1 MKKRTL
7 LCSALLTAIA
17 LNGLTLSS
25 PLFAETNI
33 QAETDSFLDFRKET
47 IYFVF
52 LDRFSD
58 GDSSNNTG
66 NNSATYDPNNLKK
79 YIGGDLRGLI
89 NQLPYLKS
97 LGVTAIWIT
106 PPIDNADNVD
116 VNGGAGYHGYWGRD
130 FFRVDEHFGT
140 LEDFKELTATMHSAE
155 YGMKL
160 VLDYAPNHSNGND
173 ENEFG
178 ALYRD
183 GQFITDY
190 NTDVAAGTNWYHHNG
205 GVSDWND
212 WYQVRNHNLFNLSD
226 FNQSNSEV
234 YQYLLDGS
242 KFWIDAGV
250 DAIRIDAIKH
260 MDKSFIQQWTT
271 EIYDYSQTLG
281 REGFYFFGEW
291 FGASANTTSGIDGY
305 AIDYA
310 NTSGSALLDFGFR
323 DTLERVLA
331 NRSGNTMQTLNNY
344 LNTRKTVFSS
354 DDWQVVFM
362 DNHDMA
368 RISTALRSSESTFGP
383 GNNEA
388 GGSQNEE
395 FAQQRVDLG
404 LVATMTVRGIP
415 AIYYGTEQ
423 YAANFTQ
430 NDFGQVGS
438 DPYNREKMPSFTQ
451 NTQAFK
457 IIQTLTDLRQ
467 NSLAIQRG
475 SYTSRWVNDDILVYE
490 RQEDNDVVTVALNRG
505 TANSI
510 TVSNLALSDGSHSN
524 LLGDDNVS
532 VSGGQ
537 ATLHLAQNQAIV
549 LHGQSSGDSDPTSIA
564 ISFSC
569 YNGYTTLGQSVYA
582 VGSVAQ
588 LGNWAVESAVKLDP
602 SQYPTWSATI
612 TVPAQ
617 QDVEWK
623 CIKRDESDPTA
634 NLVWQSGSNN
644 QFNSDN
650 QTTTQGSF

>member
-7 LCSALLTAIA
+7 LCSALLATIA
-17 LNGLTLSS
+17 ANGLFSS
-25 PLFAETNI
+25 SAVLANTST
-33 QAETDSFLDFRKET
+33 QAESGSFLDFRQET

-58 GDSSNNTG
+58 GDASNNAG
-66 NNSATYDPNNLKK
+66 RNPATYDPNNLKK
-79 YIGGDLRGLI
+79 YVGGDLRGLI

-106 PPIDNADNVD
+106 PPVDNADNLD
-116 VNGGAGYHGYWGRD
+116 VNGGAAYHGYWGKD

-140 LEDFKELTATMHSAE
+140 LDDFKELIAKMHSAE
-155 YGMKL
+155 YNMKL

-173 ENEFG
+173 ENEYG

-183 GQFITDY
+183 GQYITDY
-190 NTDVAAGTNWYHHNG
+190 NADVAAGTNWYHHNG
-205 GVSDWND
+205 GVTDWNN

-226 FNQSNSEV
+226 FDQSDESV

-271 EIYDYSQTLG
+271 DIYNYSKTLG

-291 FGASANTTSGIDGY
+291 FGASANTTTGIDGY

-323 DTLERVLA
+323 DTMERVLA
-331 NRSGNTMQTLNNY
+331 NRPGNSMKTLNNY
-344 LNTRKTVFSS
+344 LETRKSVFTS

-368 RISTALRSSESTFGP
+368 RISTALRSDASTFGP
-383 GNNEA
+383 GNNES
-388 GGSQNEE
+388 GGNQTEA
-395 FAQQRVDLG
+395 FAKQRVNLG

-415 AIYYGTEQ
+415 AIYYGTEH
-423 YAANFTQ
+423 YTANFTQ
-430 NDFGQVGS
+430 NAFGQVGS
-438 DPYNREKMPSFTQ
+438 DPYNREKMPSFNQDTE
-451 NTQAFK
+451 AFK
-457 IIQTLTDLRQ
+457 IIQALTALRKQ
-467 NSLAIQRG
+467 SLAIQRG
-475 SYTSRWVNDDILVYE
+475 SYTQRWVNDDVLVYE
-490 RQEDNDVVTVALNRG
+490 RQEGDDVVTVALNRG
-505 TANSI
+505 PATSI
-510 TVSNLALSDGSHSN
+510 TVSNLSLKDGSHIS
-524 LLGDDNVS
+524 LIGDESIN

-537 ATLHLAQNQAIV
+537 ATFHLAQNQAVV
-549 LHGQSSGDSDPTSIA
+549 LHATGSGSVDPTLKSVT
-564 ISFSC
+564 FTC
-569 YNGYTTLGQSVYA
+569 YNGYTNLGQSVYA

-588 LGNWAVESAVKLDP
+588 LGNWAASGAVKLDP
-602 SQYPTWSATI
+602 AQYPTWSATI
-612 TVPAQ
+612 SVPAAQ
-617 QDVEWK
+617 NIEWK
-623 CIKRDESDPTA
+623 CLKRDETNPA
-634 NLVWQSGSNN
+634 LNVVWQSGANN
-644 QFNSDN
+644 QLSSSSSA
-650 QTTTQGSF
+650 TQGAF

>member
-7 LCSALLTAIA
+7 LCSALLAAIA
-17 LNGLTLSS
+17 ANGLFSS
-25 PLFAETNI
+25 SAVLANTST
-33 QAETDSFLDFRKET
+33 QAESGSFLDFRQET

-58 GDSSNNTG
+58 GDASNNAG
-66 NNSATYDPNNLKK
+66 RNPATYDPNNLKK
-79 YIGGDLRGLI
+79 YVGGDLRGLI

-106 PPIDNADNVD
+106 PPVDNADNLD
-116 VNGGAGYHGYWGRD
+116 VNGGAAYHGYWGKD

-140 LEDFKELTATMHSAE
+140 LDDFKELIAKMHSAE
-155 YGMKL
+155 YNMKL

-173 ENEFG
+173 ENEYG

-183 GQFITDY
+183 GQYITDY
-190 NTDVAAGTNWYHHNG
+190 NADVAAGTNWYHHNG
-205 GVSDWND
+205 GVTDWNN

-226 FNQSNSEV
+226 FDQSDESV

-271 EIYDYSQTLG
+271 DIYNYSKTLG

-291 FGASANTTSGIDGY
+291 FGASANTTTGIDGY

-323 DTLERVLA
+323 DTMERVLA
-331 NRSGNTMQTLNNY
+331 NRPGNSMKTLNNY
-344 LNTRKTVFSS
+344 LETRKSVFTS

-368 RISTALRSSESTFGP
+368 RISTALRSDASTFGP
-383 GNNEA
+383 GNNES
-388 GGSQNEE
+388 GGNQTEA
-395 FAQQRVDLG
+395 FAKQRVNLG

-415 AIYYGTEQ
+415 AIYYGTEH
-423 YAANFTQ
+423 YTANFTQ
-430 NDFGQVGS
+430 NAFGQVGS
-438 DPYNREKMPSFTQ
+438 DPYNREKMPSFNQDTE
-451 NTQAFK
+451 AFK
-457 IIQTLTDLRQ
+457 IIQALTALRKQ
-467 NSLAIQRG
+467 SLAIQRG
-475 SYTSRWVNDDILVYE
+475 SYTQRWVNDDVLVYE
-490 RQEDNDVVTVALNRG
+490 RQEGDDVVTVALNRG
-505 TANSI
+505 PATSI
-510 TVSNLALSDGSHSN
+510 TVSNLSLKDGSHIS
-524 LLGDDNVS
+524 LIGDESIN

-537 ATLHLAQNQAIV
+537 ATFHLAQNQTVV
-549 LHGQSSGDSDPTSIA
+549 LHATGSGSVDPTLKSVT
-564 ISFSC
+564 FTC
-569 YNGYTTLGQSVYA
+569 YNGYTNLGQSVYA

-588 LGNWAVESAVKLDP
+588 LGNWAASGAVKLDP
-602 SQYPTWSATI
+602 AQYPTWSATI
-612 TVPAQ
+612 SVPAAQ
-617 QDVEWK
+617 NIEWK
-623 CIKRDESDPTA
+623 CLKRDETNPA
-634 NLVWQSGSNN
+634 LNVVWQSGANN
-644 QFNSDN
+644 QLSSSSSA
-650 QTTTQGSF
+650 TQGAF

>member
-7 LCSALLTAIA
+7 LCSALLAAIA
-17 LNGLTLSS
+17 ANGLFSS
-25 PLFAETNI
+25 SAVLANTST
-33 QAETDSFLDFRKET
+33 QAESGSFLDFRQET

-58 GDSSNNTG
+58 GDASNNAG
-66 NNSATYDPNNLKK
+66 RNPATYDPNNLKK
-79 YIGGDLRGLI
+79 YVGGDLRGLI

-106 PPIDNADNVD
+106 PPVDNTDNLD
-116 VNGGAGYHGYWGRD
+116 VNGGAAYHGYWGKD

-140 LEDFKELTATMHSAE
+140 LDDFKELIAKMHSAE
-155 YGMKL
+155 YNMKL

-173 ENEFG
+173 ENEYG

-183 GQFITDY
+183 GQYITDY
-190 NTDVAAGTNWYHHNG
+190 NADVAAGTNWYHHNG
-205 GVSDWND
+205 GVTDWNN

-226 FNQSNSEV
+226 FDQSDESV

-271 EIYDYSQTLG
+271 DIYNYSKTLG

-291 FGASANTTSGIDGY
+291 FGASANTTTGIDGY

-323 DTLERVLA
+323 DTMERVLA
-331 NRSGNTMQTLNNY
+331 NRPGNSMKTLNNY
-344 LNTRKTVFSS
+344 LETRKSVFTS

-368 RISTALRSSESTFGP
+368 RISTALRSDASTFGP
-383 GNNEA
+383 GNNES
-388 GGSQNEE
+388 GGNQTEA
-395 FAQQRVDLG
+395 FAKQRVNLG

-415 AIYYGTEQ
+415 AIYYGTEH
-423 YAANFTQ
+423 YTANFTQ
-430 NDFGQVGS
+430 NAFGQVGS
-438 DPYNREKMPSFTQ
+438 DPYNREKMPSFNQDTE
-451 NTQAFK
+451 AFK
-457 IIQTLTDLRQ
+457 IIQALTALRKQ
-467 NSLAIQRG
+467 SLAIQRG
-475 SYTSRWVNDDILVYE
+475 SYTQRWVNDDVLVYE
-490 RQEDNDVVTVALNRG
+490 RQEGDDVVTVALNRG
-505 TANSI
+505 PATSI
-510 TVSNLALSDGSHSN
+510 TVSNLSLKDGSHIS
-524 LLGDDNVS
+524 LIGDESIN

-537 ATLHLAQNQAIV
+537 ATFHLAQNQAVV
-549 LHGQSSGDSDPTSIA
+549 LHATGSGSVDPTLKSVT
-564 ISFSC
+564 FTC
-569 YNGYTTLGQSVYA
+569 YNGYTNLGQSVYA

-588 LGNWAVESAVKLDP
+588 LGNWAASGAVKLDP
-602 SQYPTWSATI
+602 AQYPTWSATI
-612 TVPAQ
+612 SVPAAQ
-617 QDVEWK
+617 NIEWK
-623 CIKRDESDPTA
+623 CLKRDETNPA
-634 NLVWQSGSNN
+634 LNVVWQSGANN
-644 QFNSDN
+644 QLSSSSSA
-650 QTTTQGSF
+650 TQGAF

>member
-7 LCSALLTAIA
+7 LCSALLAAIA
-17 LNGLTLSS
+17 ANGLFSS
-25 PLFAETNI
+25 SAVLANTST
-33 QAETDSFLDFRKET
+33 QAESGSFLDFRQET

-58 GDSSNNTG
+58 GDASNNVG
-66 NNSATYDPNNLKK
+66 RNPATYDPNNLKK
-79 YIGGDLRGLI
+79 YVGGDLRGLI

-106 PPIDNADNVD
+106 PPVDNADNLD
-116 VNGGAGYHGYWGRD
+116 VNGGAAYHGYWGKD

-140 LEDFKELTATMHSAE
+140 LDDFKELIAKMHSAE
-155 YGMKL
+155 YNMKL

-173 ENEFG
+173 ENEYG

-183 GQFITDY
+183 GQYITDY
-190 NTDVAAGTNWYHHNG
+190 NADVAAGTNWYHHNG
-205 GVSDWND
+205 GVTDWNN

-226 FNQSNSEV
+226 FDQSDESV

-271 EIYDYSQTLG
+271 DIYNYSKTLG

-291 FGASANTTSGIDGY
+291 FGASANTTTGIDGY

-323 DTLERVLA
+323 DTMERVLA
-331 NRSGNTMQTLNNY
+331 NRPGNSMKTLNNY
-344 LNTRKTVFSS
+344 LETRKSVFTS

-368 RISTALRSSESTFGP
+368 RISTALRSDASTFGP
-383 GNNEA
+383 GNNES
-388 GGSQNEE
+388 GGNQTEA
-395 FAQQRVDLG
+395 FAKQRVNLG

-415 AIYYGTEQ
+415 AIYYGTEH
-423 YAANFTQ
+423 YTANFTQ
-430 NDFGQVGS
+430 NAFGQVGS
-438 DPYNREKMPSFTQ
+438 DPYNREKMPSFNQDTE
-451 NTQAFK
+451 AFK
-457 IIQTLTDLRQ
+457 IIQALTALRKQ
-467 NSLAIQRG
+467 SLAIQRG
-475 SYTSRWVNDDILVYE
+475 SYTQRWVNDDVLVYE
-490 RQEDNDVVTVALNRG
+490 RQEGDDVVTVALNRG
-505 TANSI
+505 PATSI
-510 TVSNLALSDGSHSN
+510 TVSNLSLKDGSHIS
-524 LLGDDNVS
+524 LIGDESIN

-537 ATLHLAQNQAIV
+537 ATFHLAQNQAVV
-549 LHGQSSGDSDPTSIA
+549 LHATGSGSVDPTLKSVT
-564 ISFSC
+564 FTC
-569 YNGYTTLGQSVYA
+569 YNGYTNLGQSVYA

-588 LGNWAVESAVKLDP
+588 LGNWAASGAVKLDP
-602 SQYPTWSATI
+602 AQYPTWSATI
-612 TVPAQ
+612 SVPAAQ
-617 QDVEWK
+617 NIEWK
-623 CIKRDESDPTA
+623 CLKRDETNPA
-634 NLVWQSGSNN
+634 LNVVWQSGANN
-644 QFNSDN
+644 QLSSSSSA
-650 QTTTQGSF
+650 TQGAF

>member
-7 LCSALLTAIA
+7 LCSALLAAIA
-17 LNGLTLSS
+17 ANGLFSS
-25 PLFAETNI
+25 SAVLANTST
-33 QAETDSFLDFRKET
+33 QAESGSFLDFRQET

-58 GDSSNNTG
+58 GDASNNAG
-66 NNSATYDPNNLKK
+66 RNPATYDPNNLKK
-79 YIGGDLRGLI
+79 YVGGDLRGLI

-106 PPIDNADNVD
+106 PPVDNTDNLD
-116 VNGGAGYHGYWGRD
+116 VNGGAAYHGYWGKD

-140 LEDFKELTATMHSAE
+140 LDDFKDLIAKMHSAE
-155 YGMKL
+155 YNMKL

-173 ENEFG
+173 ENEYG

-183 GQFITDY
+183 GQYITDY
-190 NTDVAAGTNWYHHNG
+190 NADVAAGTNWYHHNG
-205 GVSDWND
+205 GVTDWNN

-226 FNQSNSEV
+226 FDQSDESV

-271 EIYDYSQTLG
+271 DIYNYSKTLG

-291 FGASANTTSGIDGY
+291 FGASANTTTGIDGY

-323 DTLERVLA
+323 DTMERVLA
-331 NRSGNTMQTLNNY
+331 NRPGNSMKTLNNY
-344 LNTRKTVFSS
+344 LETRKSVFTS

-368 RISTALRSSESTFGP
+368 RISTALRSDASTFGP
-383 GNNEA
+383 GNNES
-388 GGSQNEE
+388 GGNQTEA
-395 FAQQRVDLG
+395 FAKQRVNLG

-415 AIYYGTEQ
+415 AIYYGTEH
-423 YAANFTQ
+423 YTANFTQ
-430 NDFGQVGS
+430 NAFGQVGS
-438 DPYNREKMPSFTQ
+438 DPYNREKMPSFNQDTE
-451 NTQAFK
+451 AFK
-457 IIQTLTDLRQ
+457 IIQALTALRKQ
-467 NSLAIQRG
+467 SLAIQRG
-475 SYTSRWVNDDILVYE
+475 SYTQRWVNDDVLVYE
-490 RQEDNDVVTVALNRG
+490 RQEGDDVVTVALNRG
-505 TANSI
+505 PATSI
-510 TVSNLALSDGSHSN
+510 TVSNLSLKDGSHIS
-524 LLGDDNVS
+524 LIGDESIN

-537 ATLHLAQNQAIV
+537 ATFHLAQNQAVV
-549 LHGQSSGDSDPTSIA
+549 LHATGSGSVDPTLKSVT
-564 ISFSC
+564 FTC
-569 YNGYTTLGQSVYA
+569 YNGYTNLGQSVYA

-588 LGNWAVESAVKLDP
+588 LGNWAASGAVKLDP
-602 SQYPTWSATI
+602 AQYPTWSATI
-612 TVPAQ
+612 SVPAAQ
-617 QDVEWK
+617 NIEWK
-623 CIKRDESDPTA
+623 CLKRDETNPA
-634 NLVWQSGSNN
+634 LNVVWQYGANN
-644 QFNSDN
+644 QLSSSSSA
-650 QTTTQGSF
+650 TQGAF